1 VQGGWFASSIT
12 ARDNEV
18 PTLLNEKGFKFF
30 FYANEHPPPHVHV
43 MKAEGW
49 AKIETETSVVIYSSL
64 KKQELKE
71 CLELVSLHRQE
82 FLEVWNDWFI
92 R

>member
-1 VQGGWFASSIT
+1 MLLASLQEI
-12 ARDNEV
+12 
-18 PTLLNEKGFKFF
+18 
-30 FYANEHPPPHVHV
+30 
-43 MKAEGW
+43 MKCQLYLM
-49 AKIETETSVVIYSSL
+49 KKVSNSFSMQMNILHHMCIYSSL

>member
-1 VQGGWFASSIT
+1 
-12 ARDNEV
+12 
-18 PTLLNEKGFKFF
+18 
-30 FYANEHPPPHVHV
+30 
-43 MKAEGW
+43 M
-49 AKIETETSVVIYSSL
+49 VIYSSL